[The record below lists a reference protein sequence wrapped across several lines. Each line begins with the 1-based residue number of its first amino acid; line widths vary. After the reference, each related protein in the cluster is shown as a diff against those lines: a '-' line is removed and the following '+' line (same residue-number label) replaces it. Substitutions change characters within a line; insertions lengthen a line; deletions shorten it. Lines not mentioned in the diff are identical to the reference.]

1 MTEGRWPGDGDPL
14 RTTPTASSIPAGTM
28 RDMQLPEVA
37 FQPGSQLKCAISNAA
52 ALYSELRGVR
62 GALASS

>member
-1 MTEGRWPGDGDPL
+1 
-14 RTTPTASSIPAGTM
+14 M

-62 GALASS
+62 GALAPS